1 MIDVYKHDN
10 PIFGSIRVFIDESI
24 KKIYLA
30 GIDVCNSLGY
40 KNSIKTIKDHVP
52 ESETRMIS
60 VSEINPA
67 HRYLISMKATYYKLI
82 TIKGV
87 FYILDKSRL
96 KKNEKILEYQDYIRS
111 IALPNATFSKN
122 SVDNGRF
129 VNLLR

>member
-10 PIFGSIRVFIDESI
+10 PIFGSIRVFVDESI

-30 GIDVCNSLGY
+30 GIDVCTSLGY

-67 HRYLISMKATYYKLI
+67 HRYLISIRATYYKLI
-82 TIKGV
+82 TIKGS
-87 FYILDKSRL
+87 ILYTR
-96 KKNEKILEYQDYIRS
+96 
-111 IALPNATFSKN
+111 
-122 SVDNGRF
+122 
-129 VNLLR
+129 